1 MPLRVGITC
10 HRVPGPCLVL
20 LFSQYA
26 CGIKAEVVGKPSP
39 EFFKSALRE
48 MGVDASQVGRL
59 LLKRVRRG
67 SCWGRPRVPRVGL
80 GPRDGCGGS
89 VSLGGCGSSPPAPPR
104 RADLTG
110 KGEKDGRRGTLTVFN
125 PSD

>member
-10 HRVPGPCLVL
+10 PRVPGPCLVL

-26 CGIKAEVVGKPSP
+26 CGIEAEVVGKPSP

-67 SCWGRPRVPRVGL
+67 SCWGETQGSPGWPWSQGWVWGL
-80 GPRDGCGGS
+80 KQPGG
-89 VSLGGCGSSPPAPPR
+89 LWQ
-104 RADLTG
+104 L
-110 KGEKDGRRGTLTVFN
+110 
-125 PSD
+125 PSCTSTES